1 MRKMLN
7 MSEGGKLMAIVKEKK
22 KKKFSFLNAIEKVG
36 NKLPHPATIFIILC
50 VGIVILSHVLAKMGV
65 QVTYTGMDRSD
76 GNTIKDMTV
85 SVQSLLTA
93 DGIRYIFTSLI
104 TNFTGFAALGTVL
117 VAMLGVGVAEGTGL
131 IGTALRKI
139 VLNTPKSLITVVV
152 VFAGV
157 MSSIASDAGYVIL
170 IPLGA
175 VVFLSFG
182 RHPLA
187 GIAAA
192 FAGVSGGFSANLF
205 PGSTDAL
212 LSGMTTEGAK
222 MIDPTATVSVTSN
235 WFFLIASTILITI
248 IGTVITEKIVEPRLG
263 KYKGAMDGFEE
274 DALNP
279 LNKREKRGLKFAGIF
294 LLVGIIFIG
303 FLTIPAN
310 APLRNAETGALLK
323 SLFMDSIV
331 VTIALLFFLA
341 GVGYGIGA
349 GTIKNDKDIVAQMSK
364 TMSTMGGYLVLVF
377 FASQFVAYFA
387 KTNLGTV
394 IAVKGANFLQAT
406 GIKGIPLLIGFV
418 LVTAFINLFMGSAS
432 AKWAIMAPIF
442 VPMLMQM
449 SISPEITQ
457 MAYRIGD
464 STTNII
470 SPLMTYFALI
480 VSFAE
485 KYDKESGV
493 GTMISTMIPYS
504 MALLIGWSVLL
515 IIWIMFNLPFGIA

>member
-1 MRKMLN
+1 
-7 MSEGGKLMAIVKEKK
+7 MAIVKEKK

-157 MSSIASDAGYVIL
+157 MSSIASDAGYVVL

-175 VVFLSFG
+175 IVFMSFG

-192 FAGVSGGFSANLF
+192 FAGVSGGFSANLMV
-205 PGSTDAL
+205 GSTDAL
-212 LSGMTTEGAK
+212 LSGISTEAAK
-222 MIDPTATVSVTSN
+222 MADATTTVGITDN
-235 WFFLIASTILITI
+235 WYFIIASTFLITI
-248 IGTVITEKIVEPRLG
+248 LGTIVTEFIVEPKLG
-263 KYKGAMDGFEE
+263 KYKGSVTETLADLTAEQ
-274 DALNP
+274 
-279 LNKREKRGLKFAGIF
+279 KRGLRFAGIALVLF
-294 LLVGIIFIG
+294 LIGMALLVVPESGV
-303 FLTIPAN
+303 
-310 APLRNAETGALLK
+310 LRNPETGEILT
-323 SLFMDSIV
+323 SPFMSSIV
-331 VTIALLFFLA
+331 VIISLLFLIPGIA
-341 GVGYGIGA
+341 YGIGA
-349 GTIKNDKDIVAQMSK
+349 REIKDSNQVVNLMSK
-364 TMSTMGGYLVLVF
+364 SMASMGSYIILVF
-377 FASQFVAYFA
+377 FAAQFVAYFSY
-387 KTNLGTV
+387 TNMGTV
-394 IAVKGANFLQAT
+394 IAVKGADLLKNIGL
-406 GIKGIPLLIGFV
+406 KGIPLILLFIIV
-418 LVTAFINLFMGSAS
+418 AAFINIFMGSAS

-442 VPMLMQM
+442 VPMLMEM
-449 SISPEITQ
+449 GYSPALTQ

-464 STTNII
+464 SSTNLI
-470 SPLMTYFALI
+470 SPLMSYFALI
-480 VSFAE
+480 VAFAQ
-485 KYDKESGV
+485 KYDDESGA
-493 GTMISTMIPYS
+493 GTIISTMLPYS
-504 MALLIGWSVLL
+504 MIFLIGWSLLLVVWFVLG
-515 IIWIMFNLPFGIA
+515 LPLGPGVGMGI

>member
-1 MRKMLN
+1 
-7 MSEGGKLMAIVKEKK
+7 MAIVKEKK

-248 IGTVITEKIVEPRLG
+248 IGTVITEKIGRAHV
-263 KYKGAMDGFEE
+263 
-274 DALNP
+274 
-279 LNKREKRGLKFAGIF
+279 
-294 LLVGIIFIG
+294 
-303 FLTIPAN
+303 
-310 APLRNAETGALLK
+310 
-323 SLFMDSIV
+323 
-331 VTIALLFFLA
+331 
-341 GVGYGIGA
+341 
-349 GTIKNDKDIVAQMSK
+349 
-364 TMSTMGGYLVLVF
+364 
-377 FASQFVAYFA
+377 
-387 KTNLGTV
+387 
-394 IAVKGANFLQAT
+394 
-406 GIKGIPLLIGFV
+406 
-418 LVTAFINLFMGSAS
+418 
-432 AKWAIMAPIF
+432 
-442 VPMLMQM
+442 
-449 SISPEITQ
+449 
-457 MAYRIGD
+457 
-464 STTNII
+464 
-470 SPLMTYFALI
+470 
-480 VSFAE
+480 
-485 KYDKESGV
+485 
-493 GTMISTMIPYS
+493 
-504 MALLIGWSVLL
+504 
-515 IIWIMFNLPFGIA
+515 